1 MKIRIF
7 QINIDRDENHR
18 CFRGYDELP
27 MSDVTGEAEDLDS
40 GIYDLVFEGDV
51 DCKNLED
58 VYRMFN
64 LNHPAGYRGRSLSVS
79 DVVEVQHEKD
89 GESTYHYCD
98 TFGYHQVD
106 FDPDRSEVSSNF
118 LRLDPDNQIRVL
130 LVQPG
135 KYPKEIKIDGS
146 LESMQSVV
154 GGDIEEYMPFD
165 DEVAIICNEEGKLL
179 GLPLNRAIYDETETE
194 MSYPE
199 MKELFREQEK
209 SHGKHLEGYIVFSA
223 DSFTTP
229 YPEASRTYRVSSDN
243 KAFYCTTGGY
253 SIFGDSL
260 DGSDRGVRLD
270 YYMADERGGKD
281 GWKIERCY
289 MKENE
294 KEIIE
299 VMAGDF
305 FLAYAPIEAEHFQSL
320 PDDLMAKYREKFKF
334 PERFAMTVNGIVA
347 TPFRPQRDEVER

>member
-7 QINIDRDENHR
+7 QINIDKDENHR

-79 DVVEVQHEKD
+79 DVVEVQQEKD

-98 TFGYHQVD
+98 TFGYHQVF
-106 FDPDRSEVSSNF
+106 FDPDKSEVSPNF
-118 LRLDPDNQIRVL
+118 LKLDPDNQIRVL

-135 KYPKEIKIDGS
+135 KYPKEIKINGS

-179 GLPLNRAIYDETETE
+179 GLPLNRAIYNE
-194 MSYPE
+194 
-199 MKELFREQEK
+199 
-209 SHGKHLEGYIVFSA
+209 
-223 DSFTTP
+223 
-229 YPEASRTYRVSSDN
+229 
-243 KAFYCTTGGY
+243 TTG
-253 SIFGDSL
+253 
-260 DGSDRGVRLD
+260 
-270 YYMADERGGKD
+270 
-281 GWKIERCY
+281 
-289 MKENE
+289 E

-320 PDDLMAKYREKFKF
+320 PDDLMAKYREKFKL

-347 TPFRPQRDEVER
+347 TPFHPQRDEVER